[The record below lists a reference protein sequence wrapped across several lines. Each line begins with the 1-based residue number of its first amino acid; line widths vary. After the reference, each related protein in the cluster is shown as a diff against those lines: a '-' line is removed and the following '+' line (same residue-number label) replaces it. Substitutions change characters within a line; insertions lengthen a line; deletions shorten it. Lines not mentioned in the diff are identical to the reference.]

1 MRSSILYNITLAA
14 FLARHVHS
22 IALPAYT
29 GLKTAQN
36 GSILTVTFHNPSSP
50 INLWNQDTQDDLTD
64 LVFRLQGDNET
75 KVVIFNSDVPKF
87 FMAHLDL
94 TLPALADPVFGE
106 AFGTLIYNISQ
117 LSQVTIGAV
126 EGRARG
132 AGNELLVSLDMRF
145 ATKGESLFGQPEV
158 GSGLFPGG
166 GGSQFLP
173 GLIGRGRA
181 MEYVL
186 SSNDITAEDAAE
198 IGWINK
204 AFDTSTE
211 MYSYIDK
218 LAQRFSWFPLSALS
232 GGKKTIN
239 RASAPSLEQIIADT
253 KDFFKQQ
260 FNPAVQA
267 IAKKSAQLSR
277 NASAVDL
284 ELNLPETI
292 TRLYT

>member
-1 MRSSILYNITLAA
+1 MRSTISHGLAIAAVMAQAVNTLD
-14 FLARHVHS
+14 
-22 IALPAYT
+22 LPEYA
-29 GLKTAQN
+29 GLKTSQN
-36 GSILTVTFHNPSSP
+36 ASVLTVTFHNPSSP
-50 INLWNQDTQDDLTD
+50 INLWNQDTQDGLTD
-64 LVFRLQGDNET
+64 LVSRLQGDNET

-94 TLPALADPVFGE
+94 TMPALANPEFAE
-106 AFGTLIYNISQ
+106 TFGTLIYNISR
-117 LSQVTIGAV
+117 LPQVTIGAV

-186 SSNDITAEDAAE
+186 SSRDITAEDAAA
-198 IGWINK
+198 IGWINR
-204 AFDTSTE
+204 AFDTSGE
-211 MYSYIDK
+211 MYGFVDQ
-218 LAQRFSWFPLSALS
+218 LARRLSLFPLSALS
-232 GGKKTIN
+232 GGKQTIN
-239 RASAPSLEQIIADT
+239 RASAPSLEQVVADG

-260 FNPAVQA
+260 ARPEVQA
-267 IAKKSAQLSR
+267 IGRRSAELYG
-277 NASAVDL
+277 NTSAVDL
-284 ELNLPETI
+284 ELNLPDTI
-292 TRLYT
+292 PRFYE